1 MPPGKRTAQLSDKLP
16 VTLRNLNCPRK
27 GPPRCNTPVYRAF
40 VYMSFRVLSYG
51 ILTQC
56 SPRGAPIERDV
67 PFSENNFIYLS
78 EFKVNEPPSFNQP
91 FAYREE
97 PVSEP
102 SFAHNL
108 EPQKKDLMF
117 KQYLK
122 LLSNSQLKKPLSKFQ
137 ITGNRC
143 SVSRAKYV

>member
-1 MPPGKRTAQLSDKLP
+1 
-16 VTLRNLNCPRK
+16 
-27 GPPRCNTPVYRAF
+27 
-40 VYMSFRVLSYG
+40 MSFRVPSKGNLP
-51 ILTQC
+51 QC
-56 SPRGAPIERDV
+56 SLRGTPIERERDV